1 MPDNKKKR
9 DMDKRQFKQLLN
21 YLRCHPS
28 DAALLGA
35 LLSGVEDTPKLVG
48 KEQGVTKNLNTQPI
62 VCLRKNIEQSFTVAE
77 WVSAR
82 RAGTAI
88 GKSSTWIRRKMKEG
102 LFASTRQDQNGNYMF
117 YLPEVLADYDAY
129 IRRKTLSVTNKKA
142 S

>member
-1 MPDNKKKR
+1 
-9 DMDKRQFKQLLN
+9 MDKRQFKQLLN

-35 LLSGVEDTPKLVG
+35 LLSGVEDTQKLIG
-48 KEQGVTKNLNTQPI
+48 KEQGVNNLNTQPI
-62 VCLRKNIEQSFTVAE
+62 ICLSNRSNFNMAVE

-117 YLPEVLADYDAY
+117 NLPEVLADYDAY
-129 IRRKTLSVTNKKA
+129 IRRKTLSVTSKKA